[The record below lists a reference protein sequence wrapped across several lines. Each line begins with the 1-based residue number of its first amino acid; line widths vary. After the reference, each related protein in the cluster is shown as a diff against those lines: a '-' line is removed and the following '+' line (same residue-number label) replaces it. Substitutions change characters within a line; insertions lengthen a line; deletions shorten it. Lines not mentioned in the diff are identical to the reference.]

1 MNIRESEIILAS
13 ASPRR
18 RELLEQVGL
27 DFEVIPSKGS
37 EVIRETEPDK
47 IVMQLSG
54 DKAKEVAR
62 VVRERKR
69 TDAVV
74 IGADTV
80 VVNDGRIL
88 GKPADG
94 QDAFNMIS
102 GLRNGCHY
110 VYTGVTII
118 YKDICRSFAEKTQ
131 VRVCDMSDSEIWE
144 YIGTGECMDKA
155 GAYGIQGRF
164 AEYVTGIDGD
174 YNNVVGLPVARL
186 MSELKDIL
194 KNQLRSEQC
203 REGV

>member
-1 MNIRESEIILAS
+1 MSVRESRIILAS

-27 DFEVIPSKGS
+27 SFEVMPSKGK
-37 EVIRETEPDK
+37 ETIRETEPDR
-47 IVMQLSG
+47 IVMQLSA
-54 DKAKEVAR
+54 DKAAEVAALLA
-62 VVRERKR
+62 ERGNGG
-69 TDAVV
+69 AAV

-80 VVNDGRIL
+80 VVGMGRIL
-88 GKPADG
+88 GKPADE
-94 QDAFNMIS
+94 QDAFNMLS

-118 YKDICRSFAEKTQ
+118 YKDRRKSFAEKTQ
-131 VRVCDMSDSEIWE
+131 VRVCDMTDSEIWE

-164 AEYVTGIDGD
+164 AEYVMGIDGD

-186 MSELKDIL
+186 MRELKEL
-194 KNQLRSEQC
+194 FKQ
-203 REGV
+203 

>member
-1 MNIRESEIILAS
+1 MSVRESRIILAS

-27 DFEVIPSKGS
+27 SFEVMPSKGK
-37 EVIRETEPDK
+37 ETIRETEPDR
-47 IVMQLSG
+47 IVMQLSA
-54 DKAKEVAR
+54 DKAAEVAALLA
-62 VVRERKR
+62 ERGNGG
-69 TDAVV
+69 AAV

-80 VVNDGRIL
+80 VVGMGRIL
-88 GKPADG
+88 GKPADE
-94 QDAFNMIS
+94 QDAFNMLS

-118 YKDICRSFAEKTQ
+118 YKDRRKSFAEKTQ
-131 VRVCDMSDSEIWE
+131 VRVCDMTDSEIWE

-186 MSELKDIL
+186 MRELKEL
-194 KNQLRSEQC
+194 FKQ
-203 REGV
+203 

>member
-1 MNIRESEIILAS
+1 MSVSLRESKIILAS

-18 RELLEQVGL
+18 RELLEQVGVK
-27 DFEVIPSKGS
+27 FEIVPSKGK
-37 EVIRETEPDK
+37 EIIKETEPDR
-47 IVMQLSG
+47 IVMQLSA
-54 DKAKEVAR
+54 DKAGEVAAILA
-62 VVRERKR
+62 EQG
-69 TDAVV
+69 DGEAVV

-80 VVNDGRIL
+80 VVNKGRIL
-88 GKPADG
+88 GKPFDE

-118 YKDICRSFAEKTQ
+118 YKNIQKSFAEKTQ
-131 VRVCDMSDSEIWE
+131 VRVCDMTDAEIWE

-186 MSELKDIL
+186 MQELKTL
-194 KNQLRSEQC
+194 F
-203 REGV
+203 

>member
-1 MNIRESEIILAS
+1 MSVRESRIILAS
-13 ASPRR
+13 ESPRR

-27 DFEVIPSKGS
+27 SFEVMPSKGK
-37 EVIRETEPDK
+37 ETIRETEPDR
-47 IVMQLSG
+47 IVMQLSA
-54 DKAKEVAR
+54 DKAAEVAALLA
-62 VVRERKR
+62 ERGNGG
-69 TDAVV
+69 AVV

-80 VVNDGRIL
+80 VVGMGRIL
-88 GKPADG
+88 GKPADE
-94 QDAFNMIS
+94 QDAFNMLS

-118 YKDICRSFAEKTQ
+118 YKDRQKSFAEKTQ
-131 VRVCDMSDSEIWE
+131 VRVCDMTDSEIWE

-186 MSELKDIL
+186 MRELKEL
-194 KNQLRSEQC
+194 FK
-203 REGV
+203 